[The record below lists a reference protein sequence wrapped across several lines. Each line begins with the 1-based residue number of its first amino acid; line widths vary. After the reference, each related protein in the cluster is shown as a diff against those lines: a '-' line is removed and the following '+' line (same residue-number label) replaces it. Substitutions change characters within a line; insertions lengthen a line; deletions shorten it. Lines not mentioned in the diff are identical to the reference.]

1 VEQAREQAMA
11 LRKLAKGESDT
22 AVVKAREYW
31 NRTGIEVGYLEA
43 YAFEATGSWNDWG
56 RSTDADGGD
65 WGFLQDLL
73 NSGRRCQQAQ
83 WFQLIGSVGASDE
96 RAFALGAHAR
106 WTNRSPET
114 GELLLFAN
122 DAPGFYWNN
131 SGEIRVRITRI
142 G

>member
-1 VEQAREQAMA
+1 MT
-11 LRKLAKGESDT
+11 LRKLGKGESDV
-22 AVVKAREYW
+22 AVVRAREYW

-43 YAFEATGSWNDWG
+43 YAFEATGSWDDWG
-56 RSTDADGGD
+56 RTTDADGGA
-65 WGFLQDLL
+65 GSFLQDLL
-73 NSGRRCQQAQ
+73 VAGKRCQQAQ
-83 WFQLIGSVGASDE
+83 WFQLTGSVGASDE
-96 RAFALGAHAR
+96 HSFALGAHAR
-106 WTNRSPET
+106 WTNCSPQT